1 MPNLEIIVDTVED
14 AIAAEKGG
22 ATQVVVV
29 SHYPST
35 GITPSYGLV
44 ARIRD
49 KIKIPMTILI
59 RPNTRSS
66 IPTEE
71 DIETSLT
78 DIEIFKSLGMNDFLL
93 GFIDQFNNP
102 HGETIRAI
110 HSQFN
115 GIRIHSNTA
124 WEGSNN
130 FSETIDNLIKAGY
143 YSVRMGGRN
152 TSNLGFHTDA
162 SRVVAKISTIKD
174 YIHERIMLYLT
185 GGITATNLPY
195 LMMKT
200 HVYNIQVGRGVRTPN
215 NSFSPVNSNK
225 VSQISHVLN
234 ALYEEIEIS
243 NSDLNQ

>member
-22 ATQVVVV
+22 ANQVVVV

-35 GITPSYGLV
+35 GITPSHGLV

-71 DIETSLT
+71 DIETSLI
-78 DIEIFKSLGMNDFLL
+78 DIEISKSLGVNDFLL

-102 HGETIRAI
+102 HTKAIRTIRD
-110 HSQFN
+110 HFN

-130 FSETIDNLIKAGY
+130 LSETIDNLIKAGY
-143 YSVRMGGRN
+143 RSVRMGGRN

-162 SRVVAKISTIKD
+162 SRVVVKIGKIKD
-174 YIHERIMLYLT
+174 HIQGRIMLFLT

-195 LMMKT
+195 LMMQT

-215 NSFSPVNSNK
+215 NSFSPVDSNK
-225 VSQISHVLN
+225 VSQTNHVLN
-234 ALYEEIEIS
+234 TLYEEIERS

>member
-14 AIAAEKGG
+14 AVAAEKGG

-35 GITPSYGLV
+35 GITPSYGLI

-49 KIKIPMTILI
+49 KISIPLIVLI

-71 DIETSLT
+71 DIETSLI
-78 DIEIFKSLGMNDFLL
+78 DIEISKSLGINDFLL

-102 HGETIRAI
+102 HEKTMRAI
-110 HSQFN
+110 KDN
-115 GIRIHSNTA
+115 CGEIRIHSTTA

-130 FSETIDNLIKAGY
+130 FNEAMDNLIKAGFC
-143 YSVRMGGRN
+143 SVRMGGRN

-162 SRVVAKISTIKD
+162 SQAVAKFGMIKNF
-174 YIHERIMLYLT
+174 IQERVPLYLT
-185 GGITATNLPY
+185 GGITATNLTY
-195 LMMKT
+195 LLLQT
-200 HVYNIQVGRGVRTPN
+200 RIFNIQVGRGVRTPN
-215 NSFSPVNSNK
+215 NSYSPVDSQK
-225 VSQISHVLN
+225 VFQIYKILN
-234 ALYEEIEIS
+234 GVYEEIESPNS
-243 NSDLNQ
+243 NQSQ